1 MTVVETGLAVQEA
14 VFQAIT
20 TAVAGLSPVPGVY
33 DHVPPN
39 ASLPYVTLDMQDT
52 APMDGLTAR
61 RDETR
66 YYGTVWSDYEGRK
79 EVLTILAAIRPALH
93 EVRLNLDAGQMVI
106 CSVDR
111 MRTVRDVGDKT
122 YQGLF
127 TLRILVSRGDA

>member
-1 MTVVETGLAVQEA
+1 MTVVETGIAVQKA
-14 VFQAIT
+14 VYETIE

-33 DHVPPN
+33 DHVPSN

-66 YYGTVWSDYEGRK
+66 FYGTVWSDYEGLK

-93 EVRLNLDAGQMVI
+93 EVRLDLDAGTMINSAVE
-106 CSVDR
+106 R
-111 MRTVRDVGDKT
+111 MRTIKDVDGKT
-122 YQGLF
+122 YQGMF
-127 TLRILVSRGDA
+127 TLRIKVARGSV